1 MSGHSKWSSIKHKKG
16 KEDARRG
23 KIFTKLI
30 RELTVAAKSGGADPD
45 NNPRLR
51 QAILT
56 AKQSSMPKDNIDRA
70 IKKGVGGAEGANY
83 EEIMFEGYGPAGVAL
98 LVQVL
103 TDNRNRTVA
112 EIRHLLDRHN
122 GKMGET
128 GCVSWMFE
136 KRGNIT
142 IDKAVVDENTLMEV
156 ALEAGAE
163 DVRDGFDFWEVFTS
177 QNDYEQVR
185 AAIEAK
191 GIAMLTSEIA
201 MIPQTTIDLAGKD
214 AEQMVK
220 LLDVLED
227 QDDVQ
232 HVYANFDISEKEM
245 ERLTAS

>member
-16 KEDARRG
+16 AADAKRG

-56 AKQSSMPKDNIDRA
+56 AKQNSMPKDNIDRA
-70 IKKGVGGAEGANY
+70 VKKGAGGTEGGDF
-83 EEIMFEGYGPAGVAL
+83 IDITFEGYGPAGVAL
-98 LVQVL
+98 LVKVL

-128 GCVSWMFE
+128 GCVGWMFDQ
-136 KRGNIT
+136 RGVIT
-142 IDKAVVDENTLMEV
+142 IDKSAIDENTLMDL
-156 ALEAGAE
+156 ALDAGAE
-163 DVRDGFDFWEVFTS
+163 DVREAGDIWEVITS
-177 QNDYEQVR
+177 VGDYEKVR
-185 AAIEAK
+185 LAIEAK
-191 GIAMLTSEIA
+191 GIAMISSELA
-201 MIPQTTIDLAGKD
+201 MVPQTTIDLTGKD
-214 AEQMVK
+214 AEQMIR
-220 LLDVLED
+220 LIDALED

-232 HVYANFDISEKEM
+232 NVYANFDISEKEL
-245 ERLTAS
+245 EAIAG